1 MNPEPSIPL
10 NDDDVEESIQINPY
24 HKKEI
29 NYREV
34 YAEQLEFFKEAGF
47 YDVEINVSALKR
59 SNGNLD
65 LAMNLLIEYYNM

>member
-1 MNPEPSIPL
+1 MNPESTIPINDDTINESIP
-10 NDDDVEESIQINPY
+10 INPY
-24 HKKEI
+24 YKKEI

-59 SNGNLD
+59 ANGNLD
-65 LAMNLLIEYYNM
+65 LAMNLLIEYYKL

>member
-1 MNPEPSIPL
+1 MNPESTIPI
-10 NDDDVEESIQINPY
+10 NDDTINEFIPINPFY
-24 HKKEI
+24 KKEI

-47 YDVEINVSALKR
+47 YDVDINVSVLKR
-59 SNGNLD
+59 ANGNLD

>member
-1 MNPEPSIPL
+1 MNPESTIPI
-10 NDDDVEESIQINPY
+10 NDDTINEFIPINPFY
-24 HKKEI
+24 KKEI

-59 SNGNLD
+59 ANGNLD

>member
-1 MNPEPSIPL
+1 MNPESTIPINDDTINESIP
-10 NDDDVEESIQINPY
+10 INSY
-24 HKKEI
+24 YKKEI

-59 SNGNLD
+59 ANGNLD